1 MKFSIA
7 LILLISVIILIPEL
21 VSGMDNINTE
31 IPLEPM
37 IISGLVL
44 VIVYVLIAFD
54 LIHRTLAALL
64 GASTIL
70 FISTTLGAFNKNY
83 QILSFNDAID
93 AIDFNVVFLL
103 MGMMIIVAIMR
114 GTGVFQWT
122 AYKSY
127 ELAKGDIWRLTI
139 ILMIVTAVLSALLDN
154 VTTILL
160 LTPVTIEIALILR
173 ITPWALI
180 FPEIMASNIG
190 GTATLIGDP
199 PNILIG
205 SSSGLSFNAFLFNL
219 GPIALITLLA
229 LIGMMYF
236 FFGKEYKKSKNS
248 NVPELLK
255 RLKREYKIENQALLN
270 QCLIVL
276 GFVIVLFFL
285 HDELKMEPS
294 IAAMTGAMILLLIS
308 RTHIGEMLDEVE
320 WPTLVFFMMLFII
333 VGAAEKNGLIPAI
346 AEIVV
351 QISGK
356 DPTSTIFIV
365 IWISGIMSAIVDNI
379 PFTASM
385 IPVVEYLNQV
395 IPGIDPNILWWS
407 LALGA
412 DFGGNA
418 TIIGASSNIVAAGI
432 AERSGYAIR
441 FKDFIKIGMPVAI
454 VSMILSTAYLLI
466 RY

>member
-21 VSGMDNINTE
+21 VSGMDNINPE

-173 ITPWALI
+173 INPWALI

-190 GTATLIGDP
+190 GTATLIGEP

-219 GPIALITLLA
+219 GPIA
-229 LIGMMYF
+229 
-236 FFGKEYKKSKNS
+236 
-248 NVPELLK
+248 
-255 RLKREYKIENQALLN
+255 
-270 QCLIVL
+270 
-276 GFVIVLFFL
+276 
-285 HDELKMEPS
+285 
-294 IAAMTGAMILLLIS
+294 
-308 RTHIGEMLDEVE
+308 
-320 WPTLVFFMMLFII
+320 
-333 VGAAEKNGLIPAI
+333 
-346 AEIVV
+346 
-351 QISGK
+351 
-356 DPTSTIFIV
+356 
-365 IWISGIMSAIVDNI
+365 
-379 PFTASM
+379 
-385 IPVVEYLNQV
+385 
-395 IPGIDPNILWWS
+395 
-407 LALGA
+407 
-412 DFGGNA
+412 
-418 TIIGASSNIVAAGI
+418 
-432 AERSGYAIR
+432 
-441 FKDFIKIGMPVAI
+441 
-454 VSMILSTAYLLI
+454 
-466 RY
+466 